1 MDLGLDGR
9 VALVTGATRGIGRD
23 IARAFA
29 AEGARVAVTYRSSA
43 EAAAALADE
52 LGAADDRAQALPYDL
67 SDLDGHGDMVAA
79 VVRRWGRL
87 DVLVANAVIR
97 PPRRGPGESFEGM
110 PAGRWLPVVTDNLT
124 GVIRTVQCAIAEM
137 RPRKWGRVVL
147 LSSHNALGGG
157 RGQEFYG
164 AAKAGLH
171 GLAASLAWEV
181 GTDGVLVNVVCPG
194 LTTTDAVLAVLPAQ
208 VRESEAGLTP
218 TGRLSAPRDVA
229 SAVVYLCSEANG
241 NITGEAVS
249 VAGGR

>member
-9 VALVTGATRGIGRD
+9 VVLVTGAARGIGRD

-43 EAAAALADE
+43 EKAAALATE

-67 SDLDGHGDMVAA
+67 ADLDGHSEMVAA

-97 PPRRGPGESFEGM
+97 PPRRGSGDSFEDM
-110 PAGRWLPVVTDNLT
+110 PAGRWVPVITDNLA
-124 GVIRTVQCAIAEM
+124 GAIRTTQCAVAEM
-137 RPRKWGRVVL
+137 RRRKWGRVVL

-157 RGQEFYG
+157 IGQEFYG

-171 GLAASLAWEV
+171 GFAASLAWEV
-181 GTDGVLVNVVCPG
+181 GKDDILVNVVCPG
-194 LTTTDAVLAVLPAQ
+194 LTTTDAVLARLPAH
-208 VRESEAGLTP
+208 VRESEAALTP

-241 NITGEAVS
+241 NISGEAITVS
-249 VAGGR
+249 GGR